1 MDQAED
7 DEDFDMGFD
16 DEEDDED
23 PAEKA
28 ARKAKVA
35 AELEEKKKAAL
46 ERLAKKEAKQRS
58 LCSLEIKPW
67 EEEQDLMDLFKKV
80 TTQVVKDG
88 LKWGEKC
95 ELKPVAYGIKKIVM
109 TAVINQNL
117 SMDEIIE
124 EITEDLF
131 ADEIQSMEMTSMSL
145 L

>member
-1 MDQAED
+1 MDQAEA

-67 EEEQDLMDLFKKV
+67 EEDQDLMDLFKKV
-80 TTQVVKDG
+80 TTEVVKDG